1 MHAISVSR
9 PVLNLA
15 SRIIAAVDAQAP
27 EHRLLPFHRKW
38 IRKVFAP
45 DIEVAVLSCPRGSAK
60 TWLAAQLA
68 AVALRPGSPLWQQG
82 IEVLAVSGSLEQSR
96 VLLRM
101 VREALADREH
111 EYRWLDSGQ
120 RLQVTHKTTM
130 TKLRILSSSGKRA
143 MGLEGFSMILA
154 DEPGSWEK
162 RGGSLM
168 YDALRTALGKRGG
181 KLGQRLILIGTR
193 APAESGWWTHLID
206 GGSGPGVHVTEL
218 RVKAS
223 DPWHDYQVI
232 ARVNPLIRVSA
243 SLRRAILRERDAARS
258 NPTARASFKAYRLNM
273 KDIGTAAD
281 SLVSLDD
288 WKRVE
293 DRPVLPRV
301 GRPVVGLD
309 IGGNRSW
316 SAAWCLWP
324 NGRSEAYAVVP
335 GIPDLAARERQDA
348 QPRGLYQQLED
359 DEVLVIDPGVR
370 VSSPAV
376 LVDHLVRQGIR
387 PQGMICDRFLVESVA
402 DAVRGRW
409 PILKR
414 VTRWSEATEDVAAF
428 RKLVHDGPLSIV
440 PEARNLVAVSLA
452 GTIVKCDDQGSTR
465 IIKKNQAFRERDDVA
480 VAGVL
485 AAGQLMRQLARPRR
499 PMRTALAG

>member
-1 MHAISVSR
+1 
-9 PVLNLA
+9 
-15 SRIIAAVDAQAP
+15 
-27 EHRLLPFHRKW
+27 
-38 IRKVFAP
+38 
-45 DIEVAVLSCPRGSAK
+45 
-60 TWLAAQLA
+60 
-68 AVALRPGSPLWQQG
+68 
-82 IEVLAVSGSLEQSR
+82 
-96 VLLRM
+96 
-101 VREALADREH
+101 
-111 EYRWLDSGQ
+111 
-120 RLQVTHKTTM
+120 M

-162 RGGSLM
+162 KGRLAHVRRLAHRTREAGRKARAAPHNDRHSRAGRVGMVDPS
-168 YDALRTALGKRGG
+168 DRRRLRA
-181 KLGQRLILIGTR
+181 IGY
-193 APAESGWWTHLID
+193 
-206 GGSGPGVHVTEL
+206 VHVTEL
-218 RVKAS
+218 RVPAC
-223 DPWHDYQVI
+223 DPWHDYQMI

-293 DRPVLPRV
+293 DRPVLPRA

-316 SAAWCLWP
+316 SAAWCLWS

-335 GIPDLAARERQDA
+335 GIPSLEARERQDA
-348 QPRGLYQQLED
+348 QPRGLYQALED
-359 DEVLVIDPGVR
+359 DGVLVIDPGVR

-414 VTRWSEATEDVAAF
+414 VTRWSEATEDVPAF
-428 RKLVHDGPLSIV
+428 SKLVHGRPALH
-440 PEARNLVAVSLA
+440 
-452 GTIVKCDDQGSTR
+452 
-465 IIKKNQAFRERDDVA
+465 
-480 VAGVL
+480 
-485 AAGQLMRQLARPRR
+485 RPRGAQPGGRLRSPEPSSR
-499 PMRTALAG
+499 PMTSKAPPASSRRTRLSGSVTT